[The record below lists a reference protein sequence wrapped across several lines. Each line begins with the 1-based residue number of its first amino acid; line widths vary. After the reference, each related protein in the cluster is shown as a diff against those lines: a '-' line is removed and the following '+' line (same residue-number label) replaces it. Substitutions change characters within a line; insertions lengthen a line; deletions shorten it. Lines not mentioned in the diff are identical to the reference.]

1 MFTQVFFFKN
11 SKVLKFSDRISRE
24 NYILINLLENRYQK
38 SFVTGS
44 LYTLNL
50 THIIPNGQTML
61 DKFLRSLY
69 QIYGRY
75 YFTVIAI
82 YIWGFF
88 PESASG
94 NSTPSFKNKAIERFD
109 Y

>member
-1 MFTQVFFFKN
+1 
-11 SKVLKFSDRISRE
+11 
-24 NYILINLLENRYQK
+24 
-38 SFVTGS
+38 
-44 LYTLNL
+44 
-50 THIIPNGQTML
+50 ML